1 MTTCL
6 KEGLM
11 LKKIF
16 CCFAV
21 TCIFLAATALVV
33 NAFVLLT
40 KEQALKEVFPADFE
54 VKAETRV
61 LEGETLESIKKR
73 LGGSL
78 EFFQEGSESAKVE
91 AETKIEFYFGISNGE
106 KKGVA
111 IIDVQPGKWGPVTF
125 ITAMDVS
132 GQVRRVRVMGYE
144 EIRGRPI
151 AETGFMNQYRG
162 KTSTSALEV
171 GRDIVGIS
179 GATISSRAAT
189 FAVKKAIVMYEEV
202 YLRKK

>member
-1 MTTCL
+1 
-6 KEGLM
+6 M
-11 LKKIF
+11 LKRIF

-33 NAFVLLT
+33 HAFVLLT
-40 KEQALKEVFPADFE
+40 KEQALKDVFPPEFE
-54 VKAETRV
+54 VKVETQV
-61 LEGETLESIKKR
+61 LEGELLDRITKR
-73 LGGSL
+73 LGGGL
-78 EFFQEGSESAKVE
+78 EFFQEGSESARVE
-91 AETKIEFYFGISNGE
+91 AETKIEFHFGLSGGE

-151 AETGFMNQYRG
+151 AEAGFMTQYRG

-171 GRDIVGIS
+171 GKDIVGIS
-179 GATISSRAAT
+179 GATISSKAAT
-189 FAVKKAIVMYEEV
+189 FAVKKAIVIYEEV
-202 YLRKK
+202 YLKKK